1 MVNVFD
7 RVFVFCRTSKNTSG
21 HVGTRTCVA
30 GLSRQTCYVLD
41 HHASCLLRQ
50 QFNAPHSERH
60 FSSTLQLFSAHCC
73 SCCLFVH
80 SVLFLAL
87 FCSCFCTLL
96 QLFVA
101 HYFMPGW
108 HGGICADSVVCWLM
122 QEVVHLGAKQ
132 MGINTCRELFSLT
145 GGVCRFASHLVSWPK
160 FIF

>member
-1 MVNVFD
+1 MVNVYD

-87 FCSCFCTLL
+87 FAAAFAHYCSCLL
-96 QLFVA
+96 RTTSCQAGMVGYALTQ
-101 HYFMPGW
+101 W
-108 HGGICADSVVCWLM
+108 CAD
-122 QEVVHLGAKQ
+122 
-132 MGINTCRELFSLT
+132 
-145 GGVCRFASHLVSWPK
+145 
-160 FIF
+160 